1 MSTASGASSSHCLAA
16 QSSLGRSR
24 RRTAAGDAGDR
35 PGTICVRRVVTAFVG
50 WRAGRNQVRGIMS
63 AAALCMLIT
72 SPAGAVGP
80 DECKQQRALFP
91 KEWNDVSTE
100 KPLFSCRS
108 HYSGRLQVTLGAAD
122 DQVRRLMS
130 VVPLKWN
137 EDDAKQD
144 TSKEV
149 FRIWLDK
156 DQVQR
161 LQEGKY
167 FATIVRREN
176 SCWIRGRLFDPVKED
191 EDLVFFLDAANPE
204 SDSADTGSFYNK
216 APRISAFL
224 GDAFDCEAIK

>member
-1 MSTASGASSSHCLAA
+1 
-16 QSSLGRSR
+16 
-24 RRTAAGDAGDR
+24 
-35 PGTICVRRVVTAFVG
+35 
-50 WRAGRNQVRGIMS
+50 VRGIMS

-122 DQVRRLMS
+122 DQGRRLMS

-167 FATIVRREN
+167 FATIIRDRE
-176 SCWIRGRLFDPVKED
+176 SCWIRGAIGDS
-191 EDLVFFLDAANPE
+191 VFFLDNANPKPDGDA
-204 SDSADTGSFYNK
+204 SSFYNK
-216 APRISAFL
+216 APRLSMFQ
-224 GDAFDCEAIK
+224 GDAYDCKAIK